1 MVARLLTSTQI
12 IAWKIAGKTPGKRTE
27 LFNAEWES
35 LCELA
40 LEALELRAEC
50 EALRNELETLKNVS

>member
-1 MVARLLTSTQI
+1 MPARELTAAQI
-12 IAWKIAGKTPGKRTE
+12 QAWKIAGRTPGRRSD

-40 LEALELRAEC
+40 LEALQLRE
-50 EALRNELETLKNVS
+50 ELEILQAELTNLQNQS